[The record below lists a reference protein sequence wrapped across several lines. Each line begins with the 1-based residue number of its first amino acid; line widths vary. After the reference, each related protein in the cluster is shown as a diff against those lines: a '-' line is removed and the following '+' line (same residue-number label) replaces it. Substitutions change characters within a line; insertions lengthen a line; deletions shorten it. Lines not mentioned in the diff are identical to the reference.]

1 MPATHEGQYPPEII
15 VLVPTDVSKSDT
27 KILDFFCN
35 RIIRVEPIVTKVHS
49 EKALD
54 GYWTTKLRIF
64 QLESYDSILYIS
76 SNSLV
81 LKDVSHLLHS
91 KINGNTTEKK
101 KVGLLAAVPHKNRT
115 SNEFNTGVML
125 LRPSSSIFND
135 MMCHNPNPEQCEME
149 DFLNSFFPVPSYSFL
164 SSGYYTES
172 EEYNVATTIGKIS
185 IVHFSSSPKPWE
197 TIIDTSKCERTMDQ
211 TPVESMWQKA
221 YARSRQY
228 RTVELQK
235 RKKAGQS
242 SNQLKS
248 SPPPSTD
255 QSMTSSSQ
263 TKSRDTKSHV
273 LVHKRYTQLRKSG
286 MSIKEAMEK
295 ARLEYGL
302 DKEEDNDPAGSVGK
316 MFGLN

>member
-1 MPATHEGQYPPEII
+1 
-15 VLVPTDVSKSDT
+15 
-27 KILDFFCN
+27 
-35 RIIRVEPIVTKVHS
+35 
-49 EKALD
+49 
-54 GYWTTKLRIF
+54 
-64 QLESYDSILYIS
+64 
-76 SNSLV
+76 
-81 LKDVSHLLHS
+81 
-91 KINGNTTEKK
+91 
-101 KVGLLAAVPHKNRT
+101 
-115 SNEFNTGVML
+115 
-125 LRPSSSIFND
+125 
-135 MMCHNPNPEQCEME
+135 ME
-149 DFLNSFFPVPSYSFL
+149 DFLNSFFPVPSYSRL

-286 MSIKEAMEK
+286 ISIKEAMEK
-295 ARLEYGL
+295 ARQEYGL

>member
-1 MPATHEGQYPPEII
+1 
-15 VLVPTDVSKSDT
+15 
-27 KILDFFCN
+27 
-35 RIIRVEPIVTKVHS
+35 VEPIVTKVHS